1 MQKDLSTPTSRFFI
15 WRDYLNLRDTL
26 ERVLQQS
33 RLEDVGPQPPTPI
46 SPTTSILLPGTE
58 REAGGQQDQGEA
70 LSQSSGGAES
80 GEELFYAPVRTETP
94 PSVREGSCAFCRRN
108 GESTEVYRS
117 HRLRRRDGRVMCPVL
132 RSYMCPL
139 CGATG
144 DTAHTRLY
152 CPNRSDTEPRRSA
165 AHRRDTRAP

>member
-1 MQKDLSTPTSRFFI
+1 MFYFSKPIFTVFYFIVLYKYIIKQITNSKESKLNTKLFRLAKTSCVDLNSVYIHNKNLLFPCSFRFF
-15 WRDYLNLRDTL
+15 T
-26 ERVLQQS
+26 V
-33 RLEDVGPQPPTPI
+33 
-46 SPTTSILLPGTE
+46 
-58 REAGGQQDQGEA
+58 
-70 LSQSSGGAES
+70 
-80 GEELFYAPVRTETP
+80 FYAPVRTETP

>member
-1 MQKDLSTPTSRFFI
+1 TPFIHTSITMQKDLSTPTSRFFI

-46 SPTTSILLPGTE
+46 SPDHFHLTARDRARSRGPAGPG
-58 REAGGQQDQGEA
+58 RV
-70 LSQSSGGAES
+70 
-80 GEELFYAPVRTETP
+80 FYAPVRTETP

>member
-1 MQKDLSTPTSRFFI
+1 MC
-15 WRDYLNLRDTL
+15 
-26 ERVLQQS
+26 
-33 RLEDVGPQPPTPI
+33 
-46 SPTTSILLPGTE
+46 
-58 REAGGQQDQGEA
+58 GE
-70 LSQSSGGAES
+70 SGGHTPLTG
-80 GEELFYAPVRTETP
+80 GEPELNEDGAFDLFMFYAPVRTETP